1 MNVLQW
7 LSVGT
12 QVSSNTSV
20 QTVVGFEDI
29 LQIQKQNVQRFHA
42 AAPTTNK
49 SQIPPTDIIINTM
62 SLTDQEIL
70 ICRTTP
76 AKEEE
81 AALNHLL
88 DTYQTADVRIV
99 IYGRN
104 SADTSV
110 FVKQDQMR
118 KLGFTHV
125 YVYLGG
131 LFEWLLLQDVY
142 GEDAFPTTGK
152 CVDILKYSTNTK

>member
-7 LSVGT
+7 LSSVGT
-12 QVSSNTSV
+12 GATSS
-20 QTVVGFEDI
+20 QQHTVVGFEDI
-29 LQIQKQNVQRFHA
+29 LEIQKQGSSTIQRFGDQ
-42 AAPTTNK
+42 
-49 SQIPPTDIIINTM
+49 SPPATGFIMINTL
-62 SLTDQEIL
+62 SLNDQEIL

-88 DTYQTADVRIV
+88 DTYQTANVRIV

>member
-20 QTVVGFEDI
+20 QTVGFEDI
-29 LQIQKQNVQRFHA
+29 LQIQKQNVQRFPAHN
-42 AAPTTNK
+42 NK
-49 SQIPPTDIIINTM
+49 PPTDIIINTM

-88 DTYQTADVRIV
+88 DTYQTANVRIV